1 MGLYQNNLYMEDVHY
16 VVNMDIPWEKLK
28 DKRIMI
34 SGATGLIGSFLIDVI
49 LENNIINKL
58 NCKIGRASCRERV

>member
-34 SGATGLIGSFLIDVI
+34 SGATGLIGSFLIELHGI
-49 LENNIINKL
+49 
-58 NCKIGRASCRERV
+58 CP

>member
-28 DKRIMI
+28 DK
-34 SGATGLIGSFLIDVI
+34 
-49 LENNIINKL
+49 ENYDF
-58 NCKIGRASCRERV
+58 RSYRSYRQF